1 MKIKQQLLFLV
12 LILIFPLILNAEMSV
27 DYSKTIKHA
36 NNYIKDFQYNRLYI
50 VSGTT
55 NFSVP
60 FEYKNNA
67 LAVNSSF
74 KAGGLLNIQEFDIS
88 KGESNSSYLFSGR
101 DYFTMTESGSDSVYV
116 IEKGANT
123 NYTLK
128 SKTEKSGVRVTEYV
142 KEKIR
147 VTGTGEYVNPWVFI
161 KPEYKVNITLVNA
174 NSNGATS
181 IVETLEVEDKEY
193 PISANKSYF
202 KYKGDITCSG
212 YYDEVSVNRNKL
224 VIKGLTSDLK
234 CTIKYTPDNFKVT
247 VNATNATV
255 EGNGKSFPAET
266 NGTIK
271 VTGTE
276 GYALSSLSCTNLQ
289 SGSYKGGNL
298 IITNITNDTVCTM
311 NFTNPGKTFSYTGST
326 ASYTVP
332 YTGYYKLESYGAQG
346 NGSGGKGGYAS
357 EILLLTK
364 NTSLTIN
371 VGGQNGYNGGGSGYN
386 YSYQTNCSSC
396 YYGSNTCTGG
406 YISKNCSSCYYGH
419 NTCRYGCDEECAW
432 CQYDCSGPYGDSF
445 TVRGYCPCLANGG
458 SGSCSNLGCLG
469 RSGYSRTSTTYNGR
483 SNLSAG
489 CSATSAKSITVIG
502 ICSWDGGC
510 SYGYNCRECGTTRT
524 NCSSCYY
531 GEDTCSYGCDRVWDE
546 CKTGSN
552 TCSYGCDTKTVAYKS
567 GYGGTNKFDSSATE
581 RQNLEGQRT
590 GNGQIKINFYKE
602 SE

>member
-36 NNYIKDFQYNRLYI
+36 NNYIKDFQYNKLYI

-74 KAGGLLNIQEFDIS
+74 KTGGLLNTQEFDIS

-101 DYFTMTESGSDSVYV
+101 DYFTMTESGSDGIYV
-116 IEKGANT
+116 IEKRANT

-181 IVETLEVEDKEY
+181 IVETLQVEDKEY

-202 KYKGDITCSG
+202 KYKGDMTCSG
-212 YYDEVSVNRNKL
+212 YYDEVSVNGNKL

-247 VNATNATV
+247 VNATNARV

-276 GYALSSLSCTNLQ
+276 GYALSSLSCTNSQ

-298 IITNITNDTVCTM
+298 IITNIRNDTVCTM
-311 NFTNPGKTFSYTGST
+311 YFTNPGKTFPYTGST

-371 VGGQNGYNGGGSGYN
+371 VGGQNG
-386 YSYQTNCSSC
+386 
-396 YYGSNTCTGG
+396 
-406 YISKNCSSCYYGH
+406 
-419 NTCRYGCDEECAW
+419 
-432 CQYDCSGPYGDSF
+432 
-445 TVRGYCPCLANGG
+445 
-458 SGSCSNLGCLG
+458 
-469 RSGYSRTSTTYNGR
+469 
-483 SNLSAG
+483 
-489 CSATSAKSITVIG
+489 
-502 ICSWDGGC
+502 
-510 SYGYNCRECGTTRT
+510 
-524 NCSSCYY
+524 
-531 GEDTCSYGCDRVWDE
+531 
-546 CKTGSN
+546 
-552 TCSYGCDTKTVAYKS
+552 
-567 GYGGTNKFDSSATE
+567 
-581 RQNLEGQRT
+581 
-590 GNGQIKINFYKE
+590 
-602 SE
+602 